1 MSLRIRRGTDA
12 ERMTKYYDQGELIWT
27 TDYNRLYVGDS
38 TPGTTDGTQGG
49 VNILTN
55 SVLTGAG
62 LSFNVEQDAL
72 QFNILESTSLKTQ
85 LVNEEQTTTY
95 VADGSNGNIIKVD
108 NSLGIVAG
116 MMVFHGL
123 DFVGTVASV
132 SLADSFTVTLTGSP
146 GGDLTDGN
154 TLVFKSTNLYFT
166 APRAVGAIVDALDNG
181 TQTGLSYTSTSSSI
195 SFTTNV
201 LPNYTTSDLDAW
213 AASQQPPEFGTLVY
227 DTTLNVFKGYK
238 DGSPPSWV
246 ILG

>member
-49 VNILTN
+49 VNILAN
-55 SVLTGAG
+55 SVLPGAG

-85 LVNEEQTTTY
+85 LVTEDQTTTY
-95 VADGSNGNIIKVD
+95 MAAGSNGNIIKVD

-116 MMVFHGL
+116 MTVFHGL

-132 SLADSFTVTLTGSP
+132 SLADSFTVTLTSSP
-146 GGDLTDGN
+146 GGNLTNGN

-181 TQTGLSYTSTSSSI
+181 APHNGLSYTSTSSSI
-195 SFTTNV
+195 TFTTNV
-201 LPNYTTSDLDAW
+201 LPRYTTSEIDAIE
-213 AASQQPPEFGTLVY
+213 SPEFGTLVY